1 MRICPQSFR
10 TCANSNWTT
19 CRNMCSCCGLES
31 VRGQVH
37 MPSFGTRRR
46 LPIGSNS
53 TARLDNKSCACG
65 VVVVV
70 VVVER
75 FRFELRIGR
84 SNHCHRCHSRTEL
97 SWFVVTVPMMLL
109 GHHRRHKLA
118 CCTGVAFDVVV
129 FFHFAQRSVSV
140 ARFAS
145 LSYMFVC
152 FGCFEQIDVVSTNFR
167 YVTVRAFGV
176 F

>member
-1 MRICPQSFR
+1 MGRSPIAIGR
-10 TCANSNWTT
+10 RVATCAAVAVSSQFVVKCT
-19 CRNMCSCCGLES
+19 CPVLGL
-31 VRGQVH
+31 
-37 MPSFGTRRR
+37 RRR

-129 FFHFAQRSVSV
+129 LLSFCFMFFSRVV
-140 ARFAS
+140 CVCCEVC
-145 LSYMFVC
+145 LVVLYMFVC
-152 FGCFEQIDVVSTNFR
+152 FGFVSNRLTLYR
-167 YVTVRAFGV
+167 RISVT
-176 F
+176 